1 MFKAYRQAMKARE
14 PRRVEDRYDPLNTV
28 FEARTQ
34 PTPEGLPVFFRDVTE
49 ARAAA
54 NARETLTREL
64 HHRVRDLILLVP
76 GMTRIGARLNFLMA
90 FSATRLEA

>member
-54 NARETLTREL
+54 NARETLD
-64 HHRVRDLILLVP
+64 HRVRDLILLVP
-76 GMTRIGARLNFLMA
+76 GMTRMGARLNFLMA